1 MAKCYNCG
9 CEIDSED
16 KTRLCDKCKRIML
29 PFVKFMDASTSSAV
43 RRLVSNEKNLK
54 NAGVTDDGMEYLLR
68 ICEIHDKKK
77 LREREEREAKKA
89 SDSVVQEETVE
100 EKDYSEVELP
110 MDAPLNLIK
119 EQYGTFLPAAEI
131 VLIAA
136 GAALLIWS
144 VYRCIA
150 DKTFDVSTLAASF
163 ASLAGAY
170 GVDVLRK
177 IKSDIDEIKKR
188 FR

>member
-9 CEIDSED
+9 CEIDAED
-16 KTRLCDKCKRIML
+16 KTRLCDKCKKIML

-43 RRLVSNEKNLK
+43 RRLVSNEKNLR

-77 LREREEREAKKA
+77 MREREEREAKKA
-89 SDSVVQEETVE
+89 AESAVHTEPTSER
-100 EKDYSEVELP
+100 DYSEIELP
-110 MDAPLNLIK
+110 MDEPLNLIR
-119 EQYGTFLPAAEI
+119 EQYGTFLPAAEM
-131 VLIAA
+131 VLIVA
-136 GAALLIWS
+136 GAALLGRS
-144 VYRCIA
+144 VYNCIA
-150 DKTFDVSTLAASF
+150 NKTFDVASLASAF

-177 IKSDIDEIKKR
+177 IKLDLDELKKR